1 MVWDDAETLD
11 LAAYWH
17 DETEHADVDDSAS
30 GYRGILLGVFGNR
43 LRAVS
48 AGSDGRHCGAL
59 CTRACRWGA
68 LYAYVH
74 ETPLSR
80 WERINADE
88 IERRDRELEEN
99 IFALATLQCPL
110 WSKG

>member
-1 MVWDDAETLD
+1 MWMIA
-11 LAAYWH
+11 LAAIAGFCLVFLAIACVLFPQVR
-17 DETEHADVDDSAS
+17 TA
-30 GYRGILLGVFGNR
+30 GIV
-43 LRAVS
+43 V
-48 AGSDGRHCGAL
+48 L
-59 CTRACRWGA
+59 CVLVLVAGA
-68 LYAYVH
+68 LYMAYVH

-99 IFALATLQCPL
+99 IFARATLQCPL